1 MSINFNSCFFATILP
16 RAVFPTAIIPNK
28 TRFFFTVDL
37 KILNLIFHNFVLIC
51 EFKYN
56 LIIMQ
61 LRLQP
66 RTTRGS
72 IRNKLAIKI
81 ILFAL
86 IFSLAIF
93 LLDKIE
99 IPVPNKL
106 IKQEISNDKLI
117 TLK

>member
-1 MSINFNSCFFATILP
+1 
-16 RAVFPTAIIPNK
+16 
-28 TRFFFTVDL
+28 
-37 KILNLIFHNFVLIC
+37 
-51 EFKYN
+51 
-56 LIIMQ
+56 MQ

-66 RTTRGS
+66 RTNRS
-72 IRNKLAIKI
+72 LIRNKFAIKI

-86 IFSLAIF
+86 IFLLAIF

-99 IPVPNKL
+99 ITTPNKL